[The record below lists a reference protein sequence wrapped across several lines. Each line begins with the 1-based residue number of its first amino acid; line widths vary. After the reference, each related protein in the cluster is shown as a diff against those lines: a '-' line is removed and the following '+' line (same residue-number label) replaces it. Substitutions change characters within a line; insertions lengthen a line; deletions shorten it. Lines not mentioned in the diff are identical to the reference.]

1 MRIVFI
7 CDSFVTRGGDSRIG
21 LDLVQLLASQG
32 IPVKVLVGE
41 THNGEVTSG
50 VPVVSL
56 EQKPLLLTSPRISVF
71 RGLFNTTAYGALN
84 RLIDES
90 DTPDTVYIVNAW
102 TKILSPS
109 IFAALNRVARRVLV
123 YAHDYF
129 IACPNGGYFDFR
141 HEEPCDRVPLS
152 ISCLAT
158 ACDKR
163 SYPQKIWRSG
173 VGAMRRFTWNI
184 GRNGSRII
192 AVHEGMVEYLTK
204 AGIPERSI
212 SIVRNPSKPFMT
224 PPIKAESNREILYV
238 GTLSAQK
245 GFDVL
250 VEALRERPW
259 TVNIFGEGEIS
270 FASAPHLLRHGFQPQ
285 ERIAVAAARSRLL
298 IMPSRQ
304 RETFGLAALE
314 ALGAGIPVI
323 VSRQALVS
331 RDVKTHQCG
340 LVLPSVNKTCI
351 LKSVDELFA
360 DDNKTAK
367 FSRRGPYAHSLISP
381 SYLQWTQQILRIGES
396 MLE

>member
-7 CDSFVTRGGDSRIG
+7 CDFFVTRGGDSRIG

-109 IFAALNRVARRVLV
+109 IFGALNCVARRVLV

-129 IACPNGGYFDFR
+129 IACPNGGYFDFG

-152 ISCLAT
+152 ISCLGT

-212 SIVRNPSKPFMT
+212 SIVRNPSKPFT
-224 PPIKAESNREILYV
+224 TQLLTECLA
-238 GTLSAQK
+238 
-245 GFDVL
+245 
-250 VEALRERPW
+250 RER
-259 TVNIFGEGEIS
+259 G
-270 FASAPHLLRHGFQPQ
+270 
-285 ERIAVAAARSRLL
+285 RILVAKDHTGTPVAAIFYLL
-298 IMPSRQ
+298 DQTSVYYFLTTRRQ
-304 RETFGLAALE
+304 EAHGGAISLLTWLAIQDAAQRGLIFDFEGIPGEPYFTPNLAAYPR
-314 ALGAGIPVI
+314 LGT
-323 VSRQALVS
+323 S
-331 RDVKTHQCG
+331 
-340 LVLPSVNKTCI
+340 
-351 LKSVDELFA
+351 
-360 DDNKTAK
+360 
-367 FSRRGPYAHSLISP
+367 
-381 SYLQWTQQILRIGES
+381 
-396 MLE
+396 